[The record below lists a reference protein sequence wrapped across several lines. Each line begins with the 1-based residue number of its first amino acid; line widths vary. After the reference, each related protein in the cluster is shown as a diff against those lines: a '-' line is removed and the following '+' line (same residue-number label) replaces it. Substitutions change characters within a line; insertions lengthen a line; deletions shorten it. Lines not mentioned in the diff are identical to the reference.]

1 MAVTA
6 EKAKEL
12 LGSVKMD
19 LNGNFYS
26 NENWYVGINED
37 MRDTII
43 IATNAIDENVK
54 YKKLLKEID
63 SFEKD
68 VLAID
73 SDKMSGENIL
83 NYICQLIESHLK

>member
-1 MAVTA
+1 MAVTP
-6 EKAKEL
+6 EKAKKL
-12 LGSVKMD
+12 LESVKMD

-43 IATNAIDENVK
+43 MATNAIDENVK

-68 VLAID
+68 VLSID

-83 NYICQLIESHLK
+83 NYVCQLIESHLK